1 MGLPTPSVS
10 GSVNVVLAYIV
21 TLGERLIS
29 KHHNVFQ
36 YNADAAA
43 TADARCVCSLTS
55 QHLEFSFVLF
65 NLYSAP
71 HYYHLHV

>member
-43 TADARCVCSLTS
+43 TAELGVSVA
-55 QHLEFSFVLF
+55 
-65 NLYSAP
+65 
-71 HYYHLHV
+71 